1 MSCETFS
8 LVYGEIFR
16 EDERMKTK
24 ESTGRT
30 ESRTILA
37 AFMSELGKTNGTTV
51 FGFALCQCWIA
62 LCFFAPQLFSG
73 NVVTNVYELSLAV
86 TAISLIPGICAARK
100 MDAVTEKK
108 SFVYA
113 TAAAAGVGTMLIPFS
128 SLSTFAGICF
138 MAIAAILTGF
148 ASGWLFVSWYKAF
161 CNANDYIG
169 FALSVATQSVILYVF
184 TNILLPPVIS
194 PWITLAI
201 ACLIPLVS
209 AYMLVKTAS
218 TADTPA
224 CERIADLNDRQRRT
238 IVHLC
243 VSMFVVSLV
252 DEFMRNY
259 YLEDTDLA
267 FYAGEINLVLITL
280 KIVFSVL
287 TIVFLSRSS
296 SFVPNIYKV
305 SIITSLAAV
314 LFMPYLPSSI
324 GYGLTNFGAFIFKIM
339 VMLISF
345 NCCKRSMISPILLF
359 SLTRLTWSLDLL
371 LGYFLFNFFNLV
383 IRDGSY
389 IGIVSVVMGLL
400 VIATYLFLFTSANE
414 NPLWRQDIARP
425 KPTSLD
431 DFPSKC
437 DHIAK
442 VGKLTKREAEIL
454 SLIAR
459 GRSTPRIQDELHVS
473 ANTVNTHTSH
483 IYQKLGIHS
492 RQELLD
498 LVDKT
503 TPSGN
508 S

>member
-1 MSCETFS
+1 MIIRKSAGKAE
-8 LVYGEIFR
+8 G
-16 EDERMKTK
+16 K
-24 ESTGRT
+24 
-30 ESRTILA
+30 TILST
-37 AFMSELGKTNGTTV
+37 FTSEWSKTSGTTV

-113 TAAAAGVGTMLIPFS
+113 TAAAAGIGTMLIPFS
-128 SLSTFAGICF
+128 SMNTLGGICL
-138 MAIAAILTGF
+138 MVLAAVLTGF
-148 ASGWLFVSWYKAF
+148 ASGWLFISWYKAF
-161 CNANDYIG
+161 CNADDYIG
-169 FALSVATQSVILYVF
+169 FVLSVAMQSVILYVF
-184 TNILLPPVIS
+184 TNILLPPVMS
-194 PWITLAI
+194 PWVTLAI
-201 ACLIPLVS
+201 ACLIPLAS
-209 AYMLVKTAS
+209 AHMLVRTATATS
-218 TADTPA
+218 TPSAH
-224 CERIADLNDRQRRT
+224 RVADLNKQQRRT
-238 IVHLC
+238 IIHLC

-267 FYAGEINLVLITL
+267 FYAGEVNLLLITL

-287 TIVFLSRSS
+287 TVVFLSRCS
-296 SFVPNIYKV
+296 SFVPTIYKV
-305 SIITSLAAV
+305 SILTSLTAV

-345 NCCKRSMISPILLF
+345 NCCRRSMISPILLF

-371 LGYFLFNFFNLV
+371 LGYSLFVLFKFIDPNGDL
-383 IRDGSY
+383 
-389 IGIVSVVMGLL
+389 IGMLSVVVGLL
-400 VIATYLFLFTSANE
+400 VIATYLFLFTSSNE
-414 NPLWRQDIARP
+414 NPLWRQDIAQP
-425 KPTSLD
+425 KPAPLD
-431 DFPSKC
+431 NLPVKC
-437 DHIAK
+437 DHISK
-442 VGKLTKREAEIL
+442 VGKLTKREAEVL

-459 GRSTPRIQDELHVS
+459 GRSTPRIQEELHVS

-503 TPSGN
+503 TPSG
-508 S
+508 SS